1 MVCVAVGLAWSGH
14 LGRVNAGQE
23 DRLESLLQSEVED
36 STNQLWKEKK
46 NPLVHIVC
54 QLSDIQLDAHVV
66 ECCVVNHSSR
76 DNPNQQRTS

>member
-36 STNQLWKEKK
+36 STNQLWKGQKK
-46 NPLVHIVC
+46 KKKPPCPHC
-54 QLSDIQLDAHVV
+54 LS
-66 ECCVVNHSSR
+66 
-76 DNPNQQRTS
+76 TF